1 MTRRKGFFY
10 TPEGHCID
18 QELGERAFDTFFE
31 IERNLTRFGDHVP
44 LWEKMSIQQYLEA
57 EFQNALDAKFN
68 KEEHP
73 QVGIGKQ
80 HPKSKAK

>member
-1 MTRRKGFFY
+1 MTRRKGFYY

-31 IERNLTRFGDHVP
+31 IERNLTRFGEHVP
-44 LWEKMSIQQYLEA
+44 VWEKMSIQQYLEA
-57 EFQNALDAKFN
+57 EFQNALDAKFT

-73 QVGIGKQ
+73 QVSMVSIQSSPSTG
-80 HPKSKAK
+80 